1 MAKMKDI
8 ALLIGNDINNISP
21 GVSWAELLQKIT
33 DFCQVSD
40 RVTIHKEKPFPMLY
54 EEIFLA
60 AIKTKQIEE
69 RDLKAFIAAN
79 VAQIDQNDIHHQI
92 RALSAANI
100 MTTNYDYTLQ
110 GTNLLK
116 NTGVVVERLYSI
128 FRRNELNG
136 TNYWHLHGEANHPM
150 SINLGFEH
158 YCGQLQNMRNYVVTG
173 TDYTSPNVAKASL
186 LKRLQSKK
194 ALANQSWIDLF
205 FTKDIFILGLAL
217 DFIET
222 DLWWLLTFRA
232 RSKFYKNKISI
243 TNKIYYYIPEGYV
256 ALSKHKLDLLKVNG
270 VEVISIK
277 APNKLNYY
285 HQVLES
291 IDKLCD

>member
-1 MAKMKDI
+1 MKDI

-21 GVSWAELLQKIT
+21 GISWADLLQKIT
-33 DFCQVSD
+33 DFCKVSD
-40 RVTIHKEKPFPMLY
+40 KVTIHKEKPFPMLY

-60 AIKTKQIEE
+60 AIKNKLIEE
-69 RDLKAFIAAN
+69 KDLKTFIATN
-79 VAQIDQNDIHHQI
+79 VAKIDQNDIHHQI
-92 RALSAANI
+92 SALSAANV

-116 NTGVVVERLYSI
+116 NTGVVVERLYSV

-173 TDYTSPNVAKASL
+173 TDYVSSTVTKAPL

-194 ALANQSWIDLF
+194 PLVNQSWIDLF
-205 FTKDIFILGLAL
+205 FTKDIFIFGLAL

-243 TNKIYYYIPEGYV
+243 TNKIYYYIPAEYIV
-256 ALSKHKLDLLKVNG
+256 LSQYKLDLLKVND
-270 VEVISIK
+270 VEVIVIK
-277 APNKLNYY
+277 GNSKLNYY
-285 HQVLES
+285 ERVLES
-291 IDKLCD
+291 IDELSD

>member
-1 MAKMKDI
+1 MKDI
-8 ALLIGNDINNISP
+8 ALLIGNDVNNISP

-60 AIKTKQIEE
+60 AIKTKLIEE
-69 RDLKAFIAAN
+69 KDLKTFIAAN

-92 RALSAANI
+92 RALSVANI

-110 GTNLLK
+110 GTDLLK
-116 NTGVVVERLYSI
+116 NTGVVIERLYSI
-128 FRRNELNG
+128 FRKNVLND

-173 TDYTSPNVAKASL
+173 TDYASSTVAKAPL

-194 ALANQSWIDLF
+194 ALIDQSWIDLF
-205 FTKDIFILGLAL
+205 FTKDIFIFGLAL

-243 TNKIYYYIPEGYV
+243 SNKIYYYIPEEYV
-256 ALSKHKLDLLKVNG
+256 AFSLYKLDLLKVND
-270 VEVISIK
+270 VEVISIR
-277 APNKLNYY
+277 AT
-285 HQVLES
+285 
-291 IDKLCD
+291 DKLSYYNSVLKSIKALSK

>member
-1 MAKMKDI
+1 MKDI
-8 ALLIGNDINNISP
+8 ALLIGNDVNNISP

-33 DFCQVSD
+33 DFCEVSD
-40 RVTIHKEKPFPMLY
+40 EVTIHRDKPFPMLY

-60 AIKTKQIEE
+60 AIKTKLIEE
-69 RDLKAFIAAN
+69 KDLKTFIAAN

-92 RALSAANI
+92 RALSVANI

-110 GTNLLK
+110 GTDSLK
-116 NTGVVVERLYSI
+116 NTGVVIERLYSI
-128 FRRNELNG
+128 FRKNVLNG

-173 TDYTSPNVAKASL
+173 TDYASSTVAKAPL

-194 ALANQSWIDLF
+194 ALNDQSWIDLF
-205 FTKDIFILGLAL
+205 FTRDIFIFGLAL

-243 TNKIYYYIPEGYV
+243 SNKIYYYIPEEYV
-256 ALSKHKLDLLKVNG
+256 ASSMYKLDLLKVND

-277 APNKLNYY
+277 ATDKLSYY
-285 HQVLES
+285 HSVLKS
-291 IDKLCD
+291 VRILSN